1 MLFAKHLKTPWTS
14 WQNHLNEVNDMAQKL
29 VIINNI
35 PDGASWKYASAVYYR
50 WGGYTRVALD
60 EIAYLSDQISYEFDK
75 PNKLKVGPTDRFNL
89 AFLESVSGMT
99 SDLEESIDYIEELT
113 GAHYDTSNVSA
124 SEGVIAFS
132 QKEIQNLIGCTEYAV
147 EIFWK
152 FDEHGQP
159 DMEQTTFSLSE
170 LTNYYGDEH
179 ELEEYAGMTDED
191 IDNIKR
197 QTYHFDNVR
206 IKISDA
212 ERLSNEIPDAWYDP
226 VEDAFFTTI
235 Y

>member
-1 MLFAKHLKTPWTS
+1 
-14 WQNHLNEVNDMAQKL
+14 MAQRL

-35 PDGASWKYASAVYYR
+35 PDGADWKYSSAIYYR
-50 WGGYTRVALD
+50 WGAYTRVALD
-60 EIAYLSDQISYEFDK
+60 EVAKLANNIEKEFSQ
-75 PNKLKVGPTDRFNL
+75 PNSLKLQPTDRFNMVCL
-89 AFLESVSGMT
+89 RSVSGMT
-99 SDLEESIDYIEELT
+99 SDLEESINYIENLT
-113 GAHYDTSNVSA
+113 GSHYDTSGTIG
-124 SEGVIAFS
+124 SEGIIAFS
-132 QKEIQNLIGCTEYAV
+132 YIDIQNLIGSAEYAV
-147 EIFWK
+147 EIFWR

-159 DMEQTTFSLSE
+159 DMEQTTFGLSE

-206 IKISDA
+206 IKITNV

-226 VEDAFFTTI
+226 VEDCFYTTI